1 MAGPVPA
8 QFIFH
13 IIIIIII
20 ERKNK
25 KIQKIPRVI
34 SIILYNIGLYIYI
47 VRYKSGIKIPGILQ
61 KIS

>member
-1 MAGPVPA
+1 MAGPGPT

-20 ERKNK
+20 IIERK

-34 SIILYNIGLYIYI
+34 SKYL
-47 VRYKSGIKIPGILQ
+47 
-61 KIS
+61 

>member
-1 MAGPVPA
+1 MAGPGPT

-20 ERKNK
+20 IIIIERK

-34 SIILYNIGLYIYI
+34 SKYL
-47 VRYKSGIKIPGILQ
+47 
-61 KIS
+61 